1 MWYNSSV
8 AVKTPRSALTLP
20 IEVDRGS
27 GVSIATQLEEQ
38 LTWLIATRV
47 IGPGARL
54 PSIRRLGA
62 ALGVHHHT
70 VRQAYQE
77 LQARDLISLR
87 HGATAT
93 VREISTLR
101 MARPRYAG
109 ATTAWGILIAGF
121 NPFYLPFL
129 RGVERGA
136 AQAHAM
142 TMLAVTENNEVKAT
156 LQIQQLVAAGVRGI
170 IAASLGGVVHD
181 EVGGGAAAA
190 LPVVYCDQPL
200 RVEESIVFDDPSA
213 GYALAEHL
221 ASHGHRRVTLITP
234 TLEYPNMAA
243 LHRGFV
249 RATRSGLIEK
259 VEVRRAADFSIEA
272 GEAAATDA
280 LTGADAPTAIATVAD
295 ELALGVL
302 DAARKLGAR
311 VPDDLSLV
319 SYGAIDATAYVDP
332 PITTVSLP
340 TYEMGQG
347 AAGRLAARLR
357 GEPPAGR
364 TVLTSRL
371 VLRASCGPHDPDPQ
385 GPARKFP

>member
-1 MWYNSSV
+1 M
-8 AVKTPRSALTLP
+8 LP
-20 IEVDRGS
+20 IELDRGS

-47 IGPGARL
+47 LGPGDRL

-70 VRQAYQE
+70 VRQAYIE
-77 LQARDLISLR
+77 LQARDLITMR

-101 MARPRYAG
+101 IARPGYAG
-109 ATTAWGILIAGF
+109 ATTAWGILIPDF
-121 NPFYLPFL
+121 SPFYLPFL

-136 AQAHAM
+136 AVAHAM
-142 TMLAVTENNEVKAT
+142 TMLAITENNEVKAT

-170 IAASLGGVVHD
+170 IAASLGGRVHD

-200 RVEESIVFDDPSA
+200 RMEESIVFDDPGA
-213 GYALAEHL
+213 GYAMAEHL
-221 ASHGHRRVTLITP
+221 ASHGHRRVSLITP

-249 RATRSGLIEK
+249 RAAKSGLIEK
-259 VEVRRAADFSIEA
+259 VEVLHAADFSIEA
-272 GEAAATDA
+272 GEAAATNA
-280 LTGADAPTAIATVAD
+280 LSSAEPPAAIATVAD

-302 DAARKLGAR
+302 DAARSLGVR
-311 VPDDLSLV
+311 VPGDLSVV

-332 PITTVSLP
+332 PITTVALP
-340 TYEMGQG
+340 ADEMGQR
-347 AAGRLAARLR
+347 AAGRLAARLG
-357 GEPPAGR
+357 GEPPARR
-364 TVLTSRL
+364 TVLRSRL
-371 VLRASCGPHDPDPQ
+371 VLRASCGPHDPESH
-385 GPARKFP
+385 ALA